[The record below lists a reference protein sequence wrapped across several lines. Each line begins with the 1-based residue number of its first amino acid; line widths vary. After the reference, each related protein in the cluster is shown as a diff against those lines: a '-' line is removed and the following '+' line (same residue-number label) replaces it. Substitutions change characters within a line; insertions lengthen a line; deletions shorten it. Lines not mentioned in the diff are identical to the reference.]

1 MKTQQ
6 VKNKENNVIQAI
18 QQMLN
23 PNVETRNYLV
33 SRRVS
38 NGLLPIN
45 IFKYFK
51 LKYYEDAQKIIEED
65 KNKYDFKLFKNFC

>member
-1 MKTQQ
+1 LKTQQ